1 MPYMQMTEEQFKVP
15 VLKNVIYALRLV
27 WQTDKRLLIGYLLQ
41 EGLYA
46 VFSRYLQNILFLKIL
61 LDVITGS
68 GDFRTYVGELAAFA
82 LLALVVKVAQWEGM
96 RMEKCAT
103 KRVRRALEH
112 SGFQR
117 PLPRGVDTQLLR
129 EFDDDGLMLSGGESQ
144 KVAVAR
150 AFYKDCP
157 FVILDEPSANLDP
170 VAEYQL
176 NRAMLEAAR
185 DKTVIFISHRL
196 STTVQADKIYVM
208 EQGRII
214 ESGSH
219 SELMAADGT
228 YAYMFRLQAEKY
240 KNAKSE

>member
-82 LLALVVKVAQWEGM
+82 LLALVVKVAQWEGR

-103 KRVRRALEH
+103 KRVLKLLNDRIFEKALSVDVACYENPEFYDKYQRATMVTTNSFFELICFDFSAFVADVVARDGHGGGGAPAVSAVFGAGVLCVRR
-112 SGFQR
+112 
-117 PLPRGVDTQLLR
+117 RGV
-129 EFDDDGLMLSGGESQ
+129 
-144 KVAVAR
+144 
-150 AFYKDCP
+150 
-157 FVILDEPSANLDP
+157 
-170 VAEYQL
+170 
-176 NRAMLEAAR
+176 
-185 DKTVIFISHRL
+185 
-196 STTVQADKIYVM
+196 
-208 EQGRII
+208 
-214 ESGSH
+214 
-219 SELMAADGT
+219 
-228 YAYMFRLQAEKY
+228 
-240 KNAKSE
+240 